1 MIRINLLPYRA
12 ARSKENVRK
21 QISVFLLSFILLIVI
36 LVVFNGY
43 LGSKKEN
50 LSVKLE
56 SLKKEVVTYEEK
68 ARQVEEIKQKLD
80 TLNKQIEIVNQL
92 KEYRKKP
99 PTLLA
104 KMTEMVVPG
113 RMQLTNLSSNDQN
126 LTIIG
131 DALDNETI
139 AVFMQ
144 RLERSELFLDVILE
158 SSKQVNK
165 QNVDMKQFNIKCKK
179 PVVAN
184 NTSDNSKPAG

>member
-12 ARSKENVRK
+12 ARSKENIRRQVS
-21 QISVFLLSFILLIVI
+21 IFLLSFVLLIIV

-43 LGSKKEN
+43 LGSKKDRLAEN
-50 LSVKLE
+50 LE
-56 SLKKEVVTYEEK
+56 NLKKEVAVYEEK
-68 ARQVEEIKQKLD
+68 ARQVEEIKKKLD

-99 PTLLA
+99 PLLLA

-113 RMQLTNLSSNDQN
+113 RMQLTRLVSDNAN
-126 LTIIG
+126 LTLVG

-139 AVFMQ
+139 AVFML
-144 RLERSELFLDVILE
+144 RLERSDLFSGVVLE

-165 QNVDMKQFNIKCKK
+165 YNVDMKQFNIKCKK
-179 PVVAN
+179 AVAPKN
-184 NTSDNSKPAG
+184 AA

>member
-21 QISVFLLSFILLIVI
+21 QISVFLLSFVLLIIVLI
-36 LVVFNGY
+36 VFNGY
-43 LGSKKEN
+43 LGSKKDRLAGNLEN
-50 LSVKLE
+50 
-56 SLKKEVVTYEEK
+56 LKKEVAVYEEK
-68 ARQVEEIKQKLD
+68 ARQVDEIRKKLD

-99 PTLLA
+99 PLLLA

-113 RMQLTNLSSNDQN
+113 RMQLTRLVSDDAN
-126 LTIIG
+126 LTLVG

-139 AVFMQ
+139 AVFML
-144 RLERSELFLDVILE
+144 RLERSDLFSEVMLE

-165 QNVDMKQFNIKCKK
+165 YNVDMKQFNIKCKK
-179 PVVAN
+179 AVALKN
-184 NTSDNSKPAG
+184 ASASNPAG